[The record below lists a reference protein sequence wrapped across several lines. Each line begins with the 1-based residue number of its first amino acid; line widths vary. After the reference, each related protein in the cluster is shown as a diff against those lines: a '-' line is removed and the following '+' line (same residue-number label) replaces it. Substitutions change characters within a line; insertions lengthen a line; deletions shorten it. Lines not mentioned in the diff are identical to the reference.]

1 MRKFRELQGNTERE
15 INKIRKTTHKQDT
28 KSNTQ
33 IETIRRAW
41 QPTPVSL
48 PGESHGQRS
57 RVGYSPWGCKESDT
71 TDVTEHACTHHYL
84 FICPKFR
91 FRNLILSFHSPDD
104 NTVHFAPQLDNPQ
117 RFSTVLCH
125 STSTVS
131 YYLGPPTRGQLKT
144 S

>member
-1 MRKFRELQGNTERE
+1 MGFPGGASDKEPACQCRRHKRHGFNPWVRK
-15 INKIRKTTHKQDT
+15 I
-28 KSNTQ
+28 SW
-33 IETIRRAW
+33 RRAW
-41 QPTPVSL
+41 QPTPVFL